1 MSFKHLK
8 KVFQLTAVASLVSLL
23 AACSGGTSGGPAAA
37 QADAAAN
44 SGSGSSVSPEGRVVL
59 DYWTWWGSETR
70 RPIIEKLVD
79 DFNKSQDKIFVKH
92 SYYPYSDI
100 FTKELAAVSAG
111 NPPDI
116 MMNDINTV
124 QQRASKNQAMNLSKY
139 VERDK
144 VQDRFFPELWNTV
157 LYNGDPYA
165 LPFNTDTRMMF
176 YNKDD
181 FKEAGL
187 DPDKFPD
194 TWDELE
200 QAAQKL
206 DKKHGNTYTRIGY
219 SPQFNSDWNLLQ
231 LNFDGGRNFFDESG
245 KPVVNA
251 PAKAEAMQ
259 YILDNAK
266 RLGQKNI
273 DAFKADFG
281 SQQANPFL
289 SGRVSIWTDVTNFYT
304 QIRDYG
310 DGINFGVAPLPET
323 KEGAGHWSVGGGFV
337 IEIPYGAKHPDEAWE
352 FLKYMTDV
360 EAQTYWAEKNFDN
373 VANKEAS
380 NSSELMSNPVYKA
393 SVENLAHTKLTPN
406 PLNAPDYMNLIN
418 PQRDAIMLGQTS
430 IQDGLNKAQADV
442 EKLVSGK

>member
-1 MSFKHLK
+1 MPFKHLK
-8 KVFQLTAVASLVSLL
+8 KAFQLTAVASLVSLL

-157 LYNGDPYA
+157 LYNGEPYA

-251 PAKAEAMQ
+251 PAKAEALQ

>member
-1 MSFKHLK
+1 MMK
-8 KVFQLTAVASLVSLL
+8 KEKSNQSWVKLLAILCSLSIL
-23 AACSGGTSGGPAAA
+23 AACSGGTSGGPAGAA
-37 QADAAAN
+37 SQTDAGT
-44 SGSGSSVSPEGRVVL
+44 STDGKVVL
-59 DYWTWWGSETR
+59 NYWTWWGSETR

-124 QQRASKNQAMNLSKY
+124 QQRASKKQATDLSKY

-144 VQDRFFPELWNTV
+144 VKDRFFPELWKTV
-157 LYNGDPYA
+157 LYQDKPYG

-181 FKEAGL
+181 FKAAGL
-187 DPDKFPD
+187 DPEKFPN

-200 QAAQKL
+200 KTAAKL
-206 DKKHGNTYTRIGY
+206 DKKSGDKYTHIGY

-231 LNFDGGRNFFDESG
+231 LNFDGGRNFFADNG

-259 YILDNAK
+259 YILNNAK
-266 RLGQKNI
+266 RLGQSNI

-281 SQQANPFL
+281 SKQANPFIA
-289 SGRVSIWTDVTNFYT
+289 GKVSIWTDVTNFYT

-310 DGINFGVAPLPET
+310 QNMNFGVAPLPET
-323 KEGAGHWSVGGGFV
+323 KEGAGHYSVGGGFV
-337 IEIPYGAKHPDEAWE
+337 IEIPYGSKHPDEAWE

-360 EAQTYWAEKNFDN
+360 QAQTYWAEKNFDN

-380 NSSELMSNPVYKA
+380 NNPELQKNAVYKA
-393 SVENLAHTKLTPN
+393 SVDNLAVTKITPN
-406 PLNAPDYMNLIN
+406 PLSAPDYINLIN
-418 PQRDAIMLGQTS
+418 PQRDAIMLGQKS
-430 IQDGLNKAQADV
+430 VQEGLNQAQADV
-442 EKLVSGK
+442 EKLISNNK

>member
-1 MSFKHLK
+1 MMKIGKKRRSWSIILAILCSFS
-8 KVFQLTAVASLVSLL
+8 VLT
-23 AACSGGTSGGPAAA
+23 ACSGGSSGGPAGTASTNETND
-37 QADAAAN
+37 QSAD
-44 SGSGSSVSPEGRVVL
+44 GKVVL
-59 DYWTWWGSETR
+59 NYWTWWGSETR

-92 SYYPYSDI
+92 SYYPFSDI

-124 QQRASKNQAMNLSKY
+124 QQRASKKQAINLSKY
-139 VERDK
+139 VERDQVK
-144 VQDRFFPELWNTV
+144 DRFFPELWNTV
-157 LYNGDPYA
+157 LYQGEPYA

-181 FKEAGL
+181 FKAAGL
-187 DPDKFPD
+187 DPEKFPT
-194 TWDELE
+194 TWEELDKV
-200 QAAQKL
+200 AAKL
-206 DKKHGNTYTRIGY
+206 DKKDGDKYTHIGY

-231 LNFDGGRNFFDESG
+231 LNFDKGRNFFDENG
-245 KPVVNA
+245 KPVVDA

-259 YILDNAK
+259 YILNNAK
-266 RLGQKNI
+266 HLGQSNI

-281 SQQANPFL
+281 SKQANPFIA
-289 SGRVSIWTDVTNFYT
+289 GKVSIWTDVTNFYT

-310 DGINFGVAPLPET
+310 QNVNFGVAPLPET
-323 KEGAGHWSVGGGFV
+323 KDGAGHYSVGGGFV

-360 EAQTYWAEKNFDN
+360 QAQTYWAQKNFDN

-380 NSSELMSNPVYKA
+380 NNPELQKNPVYKA
-393 SVENLAHTKLTPN
+393 SVDNLAVTKITPN
-406 PLNAPDYMNLIN
+406 PLDAPDYINLIN
-418 PQRDAIMLGQTS
+418 PQRDAIMLGEKSVQE
-430 IQDGLNKAQADV
+430 GLSQAQADV
-442 EKLVSGK
+442 EKLISNNK

>member
-1 MSFKHLK
+1 M
-8 KVFQLTAVASLVSLL
+8 
-23 AACSGGTSGGPAAA
+23 
-37 QADAAAN
+37 
-44 SGSGSSVSPEGRVVL
+44 VL
-59 DYWTWWGSETR
+59 NYWTWWGSETR

-92 SYYPYSDI
+92 SYYPFSDI

-124 QQRASKNQAMNLSKY
+124 QQRASKKQAINLSKY
-139 VERDK
+139 VERDQVK
-144 VQDRFFPELWNTV
+144 DRFFPELWNTV
-157 LYNGDPYA
+157 LYQGEPYA

-181 FKEAGL
+181 FKAAGL
-187 DPDKFPD
+187 DPEKFPT
-194 TWDELE
+194 TWEELDKV
-200 QAAQKL
+200 AAKL
-206 DKKHGNTYTRIGY
+206 DKKDGDKYTHIGY

-231 LNFDGGRNFFDESG
+231 LNFDKGRNFFDENG
-245 KPVVNA
+245 KPVVDA

-259 YILDNAK
+259 YILNNAK
-266 RLGQKNI
+266 HLGQSNI

-281 SQQANPFL
+281 SKQANPFIA
-289 SGRVSIWTDVTNFYT
+289 GKVSIWTDVTNFYT

-310 DGINFGVAPLPET
+310 QNVNFGVAPLPET
-323 KEGAGHWSVGGGFV
+323 KDGAGHYSVGGGFV

-360 EAQTYWAEKNFDN
+360 QAQTYWAQKNFDN

-380 NSSELMSNPVYKA
+380 NNPELQKNPVYKA
-393 SVENLAHTKLTPN
+393 SVDNLAVTKITPN
-406 PLNAPDYMNLIN
+406 PLNAPDYINLIN
-418 PQRDAIMLGQTS
+418 PQRDAIMLGEKSVQE
-430 IQDGLNKAQADV
+430 GLSQAQADV
-442 EKLVSGK
+442 EKLISNNK

>member
-1 MSFKHLK
+1 MMKKGKKFTALLVILSSF
-8 KVFQLTAVASLVSLL
+8 FMLT
-23 AACSGGTSGGPAAA
+23 ACSGGTSGGPAGTSATKETNDKS
-37 QADAAAN
+37 AD
-44 SGSGSSVSPEGRVVL
+44 GKVVL
-59 DYWTWWGSETR
+59 NYWTWWGSETR

-79 DFNKSQDKIFVKH
+79 DFNKSQDKIVVKH

-124 QQRASKNQAMNLSKY
+124 QQRASKKQAVNLAKY
-139 VERDK
+139 AEKDQVK
-144 VQDRFFPELWNTV
+144 DRFFPELWNTV
-157 LYNGDPYA
+157 LYEGDPYA

-181 FKEAGL
+181 FKAAGL
-187 DPDKFPD
+187 DPEKFPA
-194 TWDELE
+194 TWEELE
-200 QAAQKL
+200 KAAAKL
-206 DKKHGNTYTRIGY
+206 DKKDGDKYTRIGY

-231 LNFDGGRNFFDESG
+231 LNFDQGRNFFDENG

-251 PAKAEAMQ
+251 PAKAEAME
-259 YILDNAK
+259 YILNNAK
-266 RLGQKNI
+266 RLGQSNI

-281 SQQANPFL
+281 SKQANPFIA
-289 SGRVSIWTDVTNFYT
+289 GKVSIWTDVTNFYT

-310 DGINFGVAPLPET
+310 QNMNFGVAPLPET
-323 KEGAGHWSVGGGFV
+323 KEGAGHYSVGGGFV

-360 EAQTYWAEKNFDN
+360 QAQTYWAQKNFDN

-380 NSSELMSNPVYKA
+380 NQADLQKNPVYKA
-393 SVENLAHTKLTPN
+393 SVDNLAVTKITPT
-406 PLNAPDYMNLIN
+406 PLNAPDYINLIN
-418 PQRDAIMLGQTS
+418 PQRDAIMLGEKSVQE
-430 IQDGLNKAQADV
+430 GLVQAQADV
-442 EKLVSGK
+442 EKLISNNK